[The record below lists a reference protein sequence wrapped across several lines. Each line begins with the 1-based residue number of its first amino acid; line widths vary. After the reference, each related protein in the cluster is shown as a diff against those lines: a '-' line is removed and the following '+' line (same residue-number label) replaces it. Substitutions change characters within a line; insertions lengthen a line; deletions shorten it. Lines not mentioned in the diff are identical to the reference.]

1 MKSIATLRVCPSN
14 PIANTFTSGSVNTSP
29 NMANTMHIAI
39 TILNTLFVKF
49 NAFFSPKSLFTSKYI
64 GISTVPSVVPI
75 IVNSTNGMFIAVRY
89 ASLYIDAPYDEAS
102 TNSRPKPNTFA
113 IIVANIRLIVAVATL
128 LIFSPYVYK
137 KILYTNF
144 SIQFIKTLSNVFIM
158 NSFFFI
164 YTYILYL
171 YM

>member
-1 MKSIATLRVCPSN
+1 
-14 PIANTFTSGSVNTSP
+14 
-29 NMANTMHIAI
+29 MANTMHIAI

-113 IIVANIRLIVAVATL
+113 IIVANIRPIVAFATL
-128 LIFSPYVYK
+128 LILSPYVYK
-137 KILYTNF
+137 KNSLY
-144 SIQFIKTLSNVFIM
+144 K
-158 NSFFFI
+158 SFYTI
-164 YTYILYL
+164 Y
-171 YM
+171 